1 MSQQA
6 EKMTDAIAAAFS
18 DSDSTI
24 GGSKSSTGDSK
35 IDSKIDGKIAA
46 KTDQTLEGRLN
57 SIIEERE
64 RIERDQEKL
73 RGEAETELKRISPEI
88 DSLQKE
94 IEALRT
100 KQQGIEGFLQR
111 MAPKSA
117 PLRRASFG

>member
-24 GGSKSSTGDSK
+24 GGSKGSIADSK
-35 IDSKIDGKIAA
+35 IDAKIAA
-46 KTDQTLEGRLN
+46 KADQTLEDRLN

-73 RGEAETELKRISPEI
+73 RGEAESELKRISPEI

>member
-1 MSQQA
+1 VSQQA

-24 GGSKSSTGDSK
+24 GGSKSSIGDSK
-35 IDSKIDGKIAA
+35 IDSKIDAKIAA
-46 KTDQTLEGRLN
+46 KADQTLEGRLN

>member
-1 MSQQA
+1 VSQQA
-6 EKMTDAIAAAFS
+6 EKMTDAITAAFS

-35 IDSKIDGKIAA
+35 IAA
-46 KTDQTLEGRLN
+46 KGDQTLEDRLN

-73 RGEAETELKRISPEI
+73 RGEAESELKRISPAI

>member
-6 EKMTDAIAAAFS
+6 EKMTDTIAAAMT
-18 DSDSTI
+18 DSNTAI
-24 GGSKSSTGDSK
+24 GGPKSSITDSK
-35 IDSKIDGKIAA
+35 IAA
-46 KTDQTLEGRLN
+46 RADQSLEGRLN

-64 RIERDQEKL
+64 RIEHDQDML
-73 RGEAETELKRISPEI
+73 RSEAETELKRISPEI

-94 IEALRT
+94 IEALRS